1 MNFYASYE
9 ASATCTKNP
18 EKLCATLPLYKSSP
32 VWYNSIRKREG
43 KPQKQ
48 THGRKGKM
56 KVIEHLATIERQ
68 YANWGRHCEQVLAYT
83 LTGKIRKADH
93 IPFDKDSDIPE
104 FNMSVKSHRFT
115 LASGNI
121 NYGDTLE
128 EKIADFARRV
138 HSTQFAYVTDDMTAY
153 IMDLDEFVLF
163 ISTFGYLTKESERN
177 GGKLKVQCK
186 HESKALIQWLK
197 DRVAA

>member
-1 MNFYASYE
+1 MHYTRLRQLAQKIPKNFVQHYPFTNPLPCGIIVSE
-9 ASATCTKNP
+9 RGKENPKNKP
-18 EKLCATLPLYKSSP
+18 TEE
-32 VWYNSIRKREG
+32 RE
-43 KPQKQ
+43 
-48 THGRKGKM
+48 KM

-68 YANWGRHCEQVLAYT
+68 YANWGRHCEQTLAYT

-121 NYGDTLE
+121 NHGDTLE

-186 HESKALIQWLK
+186 HESRALIQWLK
-197 DRVAA
+197 DRVAV